1 MFGSVAV
8 STHSINDYAPIIGEA
23 AIDEL
28 RTLAAPMRGIR
39 MLALSSPGASSAVRS
54 LLQSSMPLFSDL
66 GIDARWQQVRV
77 ASEHLA
83 MDRTLRLALSG
94 YPVEWTPKLESDWRH
109 FNQDNAEL
117 FDEEFDVVLVHH
129 TASVGLYEALSQ
141 RLGHPPGGVWVWD
154 SHRDYRAASPE
165 VWSLIRRHA
174 DNHSASVYDYKAF
187 IRVDAPT
194 PRRVVIP
201 PGVDPLGPR
210 ARPVSP
216 EVRETIVSQRGLDR
230 SRPILAQIVLSLRE
244 DDPLSVLHTYELVK
258 ERRPEIQLLSVN
270 LLTDGAELSEA
281 LNTLRERGAEIG
293 DVLVLTEMDRVGNVE
308 LSALRDE
315 ATVLIHQGMPRG
327 ISVEILEEMWQSR
340 PIVSG
345 RSPVAEALITSS
357 RTGVLADTSPE
368 QAAAVL
374 RLLDRPT
381 EARRIGN
388 AAHARVAS
396 RYLVTHHL
404 GSYLKLMQQLL
415 HSRSA
420 GGRRS

>member
-8 STHSINDYAPIIGEA
+8 STHSIDDYAPIIGDA
-23 AIDEL
+23 AIEEL

-94 YPVEWTPKLESDWRH
+94 YPVEWTPKLESDWRQ
-109 FNQDNAEL
+109 FNQENAEL
-117 FDEEFDVVLVHH
+117 FDEEFDIVVVHH

-141 RLGHPPGGVWVWD
+141 RLGRAPGGVWVWD
-154 SHRDYRAASPE
+154 SHRDYRAALPE
-165 VWSLIRRHA
+165 AWSLIRLHA
-174 DNHSASVYDYKAF
+174 DNHSASVYDYQAF

-194 PRRVVIP
+194 PKRVVIP

-244 DDPLSVLHTYELVK
+244 DDPLRVLRTYELVK
-258 ERRPEIQLLSVN
+258 QQRSEVQLLSVN

-374 RLLDRPT
+374 RLLDRPA

-415 HSRSA
+415 HSRST